1 MAILILTIAL
11 TAVAV
16 WRISYMLVNEDG
28 PFDLFSNFRL
38 WVASKTGAI
47 YDFLD
52 SLFACIYCMS
62 VWVGIAATILYAI
75 NPTILFYLSL
85 PFIFSACAI
94 FIDYRM
100 SKNG

>member
-1 MAILILTIAL
+1 MALLILTLAL
-11 TAVAV
+11 TALAV

-28 PFDLFSNFRL
+28 PFDCFFNFRN
-38 WVASKTGAI
+38 WVQTKDGMFFG
-47 YDFLD
+47 FLE

-62 VWVGIAATILYAI
+62 VWVGIAATIIYAI
-75 NPTILFYLSL
+75 NPTILFYISL

-94 FIDYRM
+94 FIDYLM